1 MYSYKNNISIKENN
15 MKEKTLQLKTMYY
28 SIREVNAIA
37 KEAKEKAITFSEMVR
52 RILDAYIEKK

>member
-1 MYSYKNNISIKENN
+1 

-28 SIREVNAIA
+28 SIKEVEAIN

-52 RILDAYIEKK
+52 RILDAHIERKEKK